1 MIERKRLLSLG
12 YYNKAASFTGSDKA
26 KHYRIEKYIEKQA
39 TETVNDAG
47 ETVTEI
53 EQIKKLKA
61 TIWPGPFSFENT
73 DDDKKQSKLE
83 EFSEEGLQAL
93 VDWMNSLAMD

>member
-1 MIERKRLLSLG
+1 MIERKRLLSMG
-12 YYNKAASFTGSDKA
+12 YYNKAASFTGSDGN
-26 KHYRIEKYIEKQA
+26 KHYRIEKYMEDHT

-47 ETVTEI
+47 ETLTET

-73 DDDKKQSKLE
+73 DDDKKQSKVE

-93 VDWMNSLAMD
+93 VDWMNSLSLD